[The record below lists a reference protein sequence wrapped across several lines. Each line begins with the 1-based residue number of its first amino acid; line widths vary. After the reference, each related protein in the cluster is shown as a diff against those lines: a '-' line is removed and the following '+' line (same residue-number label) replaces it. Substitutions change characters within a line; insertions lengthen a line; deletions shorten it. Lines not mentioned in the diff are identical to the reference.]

1 MSGTPAPG
9 RGRRRALQLFLL
21 VAALV
26 FASLAVW
33 QVERRSEKLA
43 LIARVETRI
52 HAEPVA
58 APLPQAWLAITRGSD
73 EYRRVRVTGRYL
85 TYPGTPVKAVTE
97 RGPGYWLL
105 APLETD
111 TGFIVYINR
120 GFVPSLPAA
129 STAAP
134 DAPVT
139 VTGLLRMTEPG
150 GGFLRSNDPEAGRW
164 YSRDVAAL
172 AKADG
177 LTAAGL
183 ADVAPYFIDA
193 ATVEPPEPDGPVTG
207 LTVVRFA
214 NNHLVYVLTWAALA
228 AMSLALLLRVRRL
241 G

>member
-1 MSGTPAPG
+1 MNETPATG
-9 RGRRRALQLFLL
+9 RGRRRALALFLL
-21 VAALV
+21 VATLV
-26 FASLAVW
+26 FSSLAVW

-43 LIARVETRI
+43 LIDRVETRI
-52 HAEPVA
+52 HAAPVA
-58 APLPQAWLAITRGSD
+58 PPPPEAWPAITRATD

-85 TYPGTPVKAVTE
+85 AFPGTPVKAVTE
-97 RGPGYWLL
+97 RGPGYWLV

-111 TGFIVYINR
+111 AGFTVYINR
-120 GFVPSLPAA
+120 GFVPALPAA

-134 DAPVT
+134 EGPVT
-139 VTGLLRMTEPG
+139 VTGLVRMTEPG

-164 YSRDVAAL
+164 YSRDIAAL
-172 AKADG
+172 AKAD
-177 LTAAGL
+177 GL

-207 LTVVRFA
+207 LTVIRFA

-228 AMSLALLLRVRRL
+228 VMSLVLLFRVRRL

>member
-1 MSGTPAPG
+1 MPAAG
-9 RGRRRALQLFLL
+9 RGRRRALQLFLIA
-21 VAALV
+21 AALV
-26 FASLAVW
+26 FAGLALW

-52 HAEPVA
+52 DAEPVA
-58 APLPQAWLAITRGSD
+58 APPPEAWPAITRDSD
-73 EYRRVRVTGRYL
+73 EHRRVRVTGRYPAL
-85 TYPGTPVKAVTE
+85 PGTPVKAVTE

-120 GFVPSLPAA
+120 GFVPALPAA
-129 STAAP
+129 SP
-134 DAPVT
+134 LRPEGPVT
-139 VTGLLRMTEPG
+139 VTGLLRISEPG

-164 YSRDVAAL
+164 YSRDIAAL
-172 AKADG
+172 AKTDG
-177 LTAAGL
+177 LT
-183 ADVAPYFIDA
+183 DVAPYFIDA

-207 LTVVRFA
+207 LTVIRFA

-228 AMSLALLLRVRRL
+228 VMSLALLFRVRRL

>member
-1 MSGTPAPG
+1 MTAGAG
-9 RGRRRALQLFLL
+9 RGRRRALALFLL

-26 FASLAVW
+26 FSGLAVW

-52 HAEPVA
+52 HGEPVA
-58 APLPQAWLAITRGSD
+58 APPPAEWPAITRAAD
-73 EYRRVRVTGRYL
+73 EYRRVRLTGHYL
-85 TYPGTPVKAVTE
+85 ALPGTPVKAVTD

-111 TGFIVYINR
+111 TGFTVYINR
-120 GFVPSLPAA
+120 GFVPALPAA
-129 STAAP
+129 SAPATAGK
-134 DAPVT
+134 VT
-139 VTGLLRMTEPG
+139 VTGLLRITEPG

-172 AKADG
+172 AKAE
-177 LTAAGL
+177 GL
-183 ADVAPYFIDA
+183 ASVAPYFVDA
-193 ATVEPPEPDGPVTG
+193 ATVEPPEPDGPVMG

-228 AMSLALLLRVRRL
+228 AMSLALLFRVRRF

>member
-1 MSGTPAPG
+1 MSGTPAVG

-52 HAEPVA
+52 HAEPAA
-58 APLPQAWLAITRGSD
+58 APPPEVWSAITRATD

-85 TYPGTPVKAVTE
+85 SLPGTPVKAVTE

-111 TGFIVYINR
+111 TGFTVYINR
-120 GFVPSLPAA
+120 GFVPALPAA
-129 STAAP
+129 AP
-134 DAPVT
+134 PAPAGPVT

-150 GGFLRSNDPEAGRW
+150 GGFLRSNEPEAGRW

-172 AKADG
+172 AKTDG
-177 LTAAGL
+177 LTG
-183 ADVAPYFIDA
+183 VAPYFIDA

-228 AMSLALLLRVRRL
+228 VMSLALLFRVRRL

>member
-1 MSGTPAPG
+1 MSGTPAVG

-21 VAALV
+21 VAAMV
-26 FASLAVW
+26 FASLALW

-43 LIARVETRI
+43 LIDRVETRI

-58 APLPQAWLAITRGSD
+58 APPPQAWPEITRASD
-73 EYRRVRVTGRYL
+73 EYRGVRVTGRYL
-85 TYPGTPVKAVTE
+85 SLPGTPVKAVTE

-111 TGFIVYINR
+111 QGFTVYINR
-120 GFVPSLPAA
+120 GFVPALPAA
-129 STAAP
+129 STSAP

-172 AKADG
+172 AKTQG
-177 LTAAGL
+177 LSN
-183 ADVAPYFIDA
+183 VAPYFVDA
-193 ATVEPPEPDGPVTG
+193 FEVTPPEPDGPVTG
-207 LTVVRFA
+207 LTVIRFA

-228 AMSLALLLRVRRL
+228 VMSLALLLRVRRL